1 MKHKDILTIYEAGPE
16 AVIKLIDSFMATI
29 TELQG
34 AGEAAGRAHLT
45 G

>member
-1 MKHKDILTIYEAGPE
+1 MKHKDILALYEASPPE
-16 AVIKLIDSFMATI
+16 AIRLLNNLMITI

-34 AGEAAGRAHLT
+34 AGEAAKSHHLT

>member
-1 MKHKDILTIYEAGPE
+1 MKHKDILAVYEAT
-16 AVIKLIDSFMATI
+16 KLLNNLMATI